1 MANEYSVLSK
11 FYDTIIYDEEYQK
24 WVDYELSIV
33 KAHAKGD
40 SGCDV
45 ACGSGIFTR
54 ALKRAGFKV
63 IGVDISKEMI
73 ENAINLNSKEN
84 LSITYINQNMKNLK
98 LFEKVWFITSFNDGL
113 NYVNGEDFIKCLK
126 SFNKCLREGG
136 LLVFDISSK
145 YKLENVLG
153 NNMYGDNSEKLSYI
167 WFNTLKEDSVEI
179 NVTFFEK
186 QGDKYIRYDENQVEY
201 VHSLDFVK
209 ESLEKCGFTL
219 LSVTGELGEPLT
231 SQSTRQIFTA
241 IKK

>member
-1 MANEYSVLSK
+1 
-11 FYDTIIYDEEYQK
+11 
-24 WVDYELSIV
+24 
-33 KAHAKGD
+33 
-40 SGCDV
+40 
-45 ACGSGIFTR
+45 
-54 ALKRAGFKV
+54 
-63 IGVDISKEMI
+63 
-73 ENAINLNSKEN
+73 
-84 LSITYINQNMKNLK
+84 
-98 LFEKVWFITSFNDGL
+98 
-113 NYVNGEDFIKCLK
+113 
-126 SFNKCLREGG
+126 
-136 LLVFDISSK
+136 VFDISSK

-153 NNMYGDNSEKLSYI
+153 SNMYGDNSENLSYI